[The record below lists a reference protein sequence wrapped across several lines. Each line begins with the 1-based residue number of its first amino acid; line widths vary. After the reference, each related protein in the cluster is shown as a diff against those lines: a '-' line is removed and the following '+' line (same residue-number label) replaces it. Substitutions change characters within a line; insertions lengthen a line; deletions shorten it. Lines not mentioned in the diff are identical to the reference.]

1 MTTADWIERLQMLAA
16 RLPQCGVG
24 PDLAGLALCDL
35 WGVYRFLEAVA
46 ARGGAWRNTVNRL
59 LTWSTPPA

>member
-1 MTTADWIERLQMLAA
+1 MTAPACLERVQMLAA

-35 WGVYRFLEAVA
+35 WGVYRFLEAIA
-46 ARGGAWRNTVNRL
+46 AGVEHGP
-59 LTWSTPPA
+59 TP

>member
-46 ARGGAWRNTVNRL
+46 ARGAHGA
-59 LTWSTPPA
+59 TP